1 MYFPKEIW
9 KEIKNYQLGQEYW
22 KRKMNQ
28 NFTFKGIY
36 FIRSCELMFTKIEN
50 GCLIEF
56 YTNSFMNGLMIKEII
71 YQIK

>member
-1 MYFPKEIW
+1 
-9 KEIKNYQLGQEYW
+9 
-22 KRKMNQ
+22 MNQ

-50 GCLIEF
+50 DCLIEF